1 MTTFNPYVI
10 TNVQDGFSVQSQGYW
25 QGDLQDDPAV
35 RFALSAGVVAST
47 QATPIWGG
55 VAVYESTAGSSTYDA
70 VQGGAA
76 PTIASAYD
84 DGAGHQY
91 LSGFTVFNG
100 SYSLPTTPQSPVPM
114 ANAGNSFNFIRLG
127 TGARVVVAC
136 DSTILALVG
145 SDNPQTIYW
154 DVTNL
159 RLTTTATSNIA
170 LKVTLLDVTSNGA
183 SVSYNSGTGFAT
195 WNTSG
200 SVAVIII

>member
-35 RFALSAGVVAST
+35 RFQLSAGVVAST
-47 QATPIWGG
+47 QASPIWGG
-55 VAVYESTAGSSTYDA
+55 VAVTEYTAGSSSYDVVA
-70 VQGGAA
+70 GGAA
-76 PTIASAYD
+76 PTIASATAVT
-84 DGAGHQY
+84 GIA
-91 LSGFTVFNG
+91 GFTVFNG
-100 SYSLPTTPQSPVPM
+100 SFSLPTTPQSPVPM

-195 WNTSG
+195 WNTS
-200 SVAVIII
+200 SAVAVIII

>member
-35 RFALSAGVVAST
+35 RFALSAGVVGST
-47 QATPIWGG
+47 QTDPIWGG
-55 VAVYESTAGSSTYDA
+55 VAISEVTAGSATYDA

-76 PTIASAYD
+76 PSILSATVVS
-84 DGAGHQY
+84 GI
-91 LSGFTVFNG
+91 SGFTVFNG

-136 DSTILALVG
+136 DSSIIALVG
-145 SDNPQTIYW
+145 SANPQTIYW

-159 RLTTTATSNIA
+159 CLTTTSTSNIA
-170 LKVTLLDVTSNGA
+170 LKCTLLDVSTNGA
-183 SVSYNSGTGFAT
+183 SVTYNSGTGFAT

>member
-55 VAVYESTAGSSTYDA
+55 VAVYESTAGSSSYDA

-76 PTIASAYD
+76 PTIASAYN

-100 SYSLPTTPQSPVPM
+100 SYSVPTTPQSPVPT
-114 ANAGNSFNFIRLG
+114 AVAGNSFNFVRKG
-127 TGARVVVAC
+127 TNNRIVVKCSAGIIALAGSANPQAFSWDFTNNQLIPGDGLDEFTATLIQVDTNGAVVVY
-136 DSTILALVG
+136 D
-145 SDNPQTIYW
+145 P
-154 DVTNL
+154 VT
-159 RLTTTATSNIA
+159 
-170 LKVTLLDVTSNGA
+170 G
-183 SVSYNSGTGFAT
+183 YAT
-195 WNTSG
+195 WNTSAN
-200 SVAVIII
+200 VAVIQI

>member
-47 QATPIWGG
+47 QSSPLWGG
-55 VAVYESTAGSSTYDA
+55 LAIAEYTAGSSSYDA

-76 PTIASAYD
+76 PTIASATT
-84 DGAGHQY
+84 GTGV
-91 LSGFTVFNG
+91 SGFTVFNG
-100 SYSLPTTPQSPVPM
+100 TFSLPTTPQSPVPL
-114 ANAGNSFNFIRLG
+114 ASAGNSFNFIRVG

-136 DSTILALVG
+136 DSSILALVG
-145 SDNPQTIYW
+145 SANPQTIYW

-170 LKVTLLDVTSNGA
+170 LKCTILDVSSNG
-183 SVSYNSGTGFAT
+183 STVSYNSGTGFAT

-200 SVAVIII
+200 NVAVIII

>member
-1 MTTFNPYVI
+1 MTTFNPFVI

-35 RFALSAGVVAST
+35 RFELSAGIVGSA

-55 VAVYESTAGSSTYDA
+55 LAISEITAGSSTYDA
-70 VQGGAA
+70 VQGGSA
-76 PTIASAYD
+76 PNIVSATVD
-84 DGAGHQY
+84 SGI
-91 LSGFTVFNG
+91 SGFTVFNG

-114 ANAGNSFNFIRLG
+114 ANAGNSFNFIRVK
-127 TGARVVVAC
+127 TGARVVLAC

-145 SDNPQTIYW
+145 SANPQTIYW

-159 RLTTTATSNIA
+159 CLTTTSTSNIA
-170 LKVTLLDVTSNGA
+170 LTCTLLDVSTNGA

-195 WNTSG
+195 WNTAAN
-200 SVAVIII
+200 VAVIII